1 MDGHVSFLEE
11 VCYLDS
17 FREWLSDNLRYICLI
32 LGILIILI
40 GVFFGVRTLTR
51 VISSGNGS
59 QQVQEDSIVAGSA
72 VTASAGNSTD
82 YSYENYGASKDS
94 EYSGGGGYYVTGA
107 MSEAELE
114 AIHVGDTVSV
124 MSWQTYSQTDAQIIK
139 LLKTVRGLGQ
149 WTIEMFLLLSLCRP
163 DVLPSDILSIEVS
176 ETQYSDLSIT
186 VKPGPDGNADSAIA
200 YVSYHYINPSQ
211 FVAHPGLSWLYL
223 RRGEDGAF
231 RIVVNQEDLSRVEP
245 YVNELTATPEIQAIL
260 SQVQTES
267 EAAEAEEAMQAE
279 ASENWEQ
286 TTEGTEAAAVSPGVQ
301 PTATVVA
308 MRTATINATCNL
320 RGGEGY
326 DYPVLTVLPQGA
338 SVTVIEDV
346 GTGWCH
352 IQTEYGEGYVGSQ
365 FISLA

>member
-1 MDGHVSFLEE
+1 MDGHVSIFLEE

-72 VTASAGNSTD
+72 VTASAGNSTAVQTPSSAGSTAVATPTQPVSESRPAD
-82 YSYENYGASKDS
+82 VTATPTAAPEVTQVPVDENAEQEVSDVINTYYAALNTKSIDAIRTVTERLS
-94 EYSGGGGYYVTGA
+94 E
-107 MSEAELE
+107 
-114 AIHVGDTVSV
+114 
-124 MSWQTYSQTDAQIIK
+124 
-139 LLKTVRGLGQ
+139 
-149 WTIEMFLLLSLCRP
+149 
-163 DVLPSDILSIEVS
+163 SDILSIEVS

-338 SVTVIEDV
+338 SVTVIGDV